1 MPQDSDALIEQAKA
15 RFRLA
20 LNAEDAQRKRELSV
34 LKFDAGDQWPDDVKR
49 FRGADVVNGVPIPA
63 RPMLTIPKTD
73 APVKLVVNQQKRAHL
88 GVQVHPVSDDA
99 DDETAETLQGLYR
112 HIEQQSR
119 AHIARGWAFT
129 HAVKMGRG
137 FWRVLTKYAEDG
149 GVEYGDQDICV
160 ERILNQESAYMD
172 PYAEQPDWSD
182 AQWGFI
188 GSFLP
193 VDRYKKDY
201 PDSRLAK
208 FDADDPEWETFGDS
222 APGWSMDTEEGKA
235 IRVMEYFVVETT
247 NYTRIAVPGLTG
259 TIVGWKGEAPEGHPD
274 QTVIAE
280 DEIPEGATPTEW
292 DIPVR
297 AVKWY
302 KLNGIE
308 VLDEQ
313 DWPGQYIPIIVAL
326 GEEKNVG
333 GVRKFTGMIEPAM
346 DAARLFNMAASSL
359 IEKVA
364 LTSKAP
370 WQVAEGQDEGYEDE
384 YAQANT
390 RNLPVLHYKP
400 TALGDRLV
408 PPPIRNF
415 GSADV
420 SPEMAMLESSDRFI
434 KSVTAVHDP
443 SLGEGSKA
451 RSGKAE
457 LALQGQADASN
468 SNYLDDFAQVAM
480 TQEARIVLDL
490 IPKIYDRPGRI
501 TRILRPNDEQEKV
514 MLNAPFSVDPQTK
527 RPMPAQ
533 GAPTPGGPGMPAVK
547 RYDLAKGRYGVVVS
561 IGKSWQTRA
570 QQGADEVGQ
579 ALQAVPALMPMI
591 GDIYFRF
598 RDFPGAKEIADR
610 LKKMLPPQLQDKGD
624 DGAPTVEALTQQLQ
638 QGQQAFQQ
646 LQQQAQQ
653 MKQALDQELT
663 KRQAEVAIAQGK
675 EQSQAEIQRM
685 KVDGELEKE
694 RIRAQAELE
703 KERIRSQGDVAIEQ
717 IKAGQQHARAAFDR
731 EIANESQAASAMEAE
746 RGRMHDVEMGERSAM
761 RDAEREARDDMGGG
775 V

>member
-1 MPQDSDALIEQAKA
+1 MSTSDDALIEQAKA

-20 LNAEDAQRKRELSV
+20 CNAEDAQRKRELDV
-34 LKFDAGDQWPDDVKR
+34 LKFDAGDQWRDDVKR

-99 DDETAETLQGLYR
+99 DDETAEVLQGLYR

-119 AHIARGWAFT
+119 AHIARGWAFQ
-129 HAVKMGRG
+129 HVVKMGRG

-149 GVEYGDQDICV
+149 GVEYGDQDICI
-160 ERILNQESAYMD
+160 ERILNQESVYLD

-188 GSFLP
+188 GSFVP
-193 VDRYKKDY
+193 FDRYKRDY
-201 PDSRLAK
+201 PDSRLAT

-235 IRVMEYFVVETT
+235 IRVMEYFVVDTES
-247 NYTRIAVPGLTG
+247 YTRVAVPGLTG
-259 TIVGWKGEAPEGHPD
+259 TIVGWKGEAPPDHPD
-274 QTVIAE
+274 QTVIADE
-280 DEIPEGATPTEW
+280 DIPEGVTPTDW

-308 VLDEQ
+308 VLDQQ
-313 DWPGQYIPIIVAL
+313 DWPGQYIPIIVSL
-326 GEEKNVG
+326 GEEKNIG

-346 DAARLFNMAASSL
+346 DAGRLFNMSASSL
-359 IEKVA
+359 VEKVA

-370 WQVAEGQDEGYEDE
+370 WQVAAGQDEGFEDE
-384 YAQANT
+384 YAQANV
-390 RNLPVLHYKP
+390 RNLPVLHYNP
-400 TALGDRLV
+400 TALADKLV

-420 SPEMAMLESSDRFI
+420 SPEMAMLEASDQFI

-468 SNYLDDFAQVAM
+468 SNYLDDFAQIAM

-501 TRILRPNDEQEKV
+501 TRILKPNDEQEKV
-514 MLNAPFSVDPQTK
+514 MLNQPFSLDPQTK
-527 RPMPAQ
+527 RPMPA
-533 GAPTPGGPGMPAVK
+533 APGMRPGQPGQPGVPPVK
-547 RYDLAKGRYGVVVS
+547 QYDLAKGRYGVVVS
-561 IGKSWQTRA
+561 VGKSYQTRA

-610 LKKMLPPQLQDKGD
+610 LKKMLPPQLQDKD
-624 DGAPTVEALTQQLQ
+624 EDGQPTVEALTQQLQ

-653 MKQALDQELT
+653 MQKAIETDFAKQ
-663 KRQAEVAIAQGK
+663 QANVAIAQAK
-675 EQSQAEIQRM
+675 EDSQREIERM
-685 KVDGELEKE
+685 KVEADLEKA
-694 RIRAQAELE
+694 RIKAQAD
-703 KERIRSQGDVAIEQ
+703 IAVEQ
-717 IKAGQQHARAAFDR
+717 IKASNANARAQFDA
-731 EIANESQAASAMEAE
+731 EIANEQRAAQAQESE
-746 RGRMHDVEMGERSAM
+746 RGRMHEMEMGERTAQ
-761 RDAEREARDDMGGG
+761 RDAEHEAREAMRGEIERGNI
-775 V
+775 